1 MFLYSS
7 VDVLTMRSLRNS
19 LSFVLSVPAG
29 ILLLLKGISGPTG
42 TYSWLIDY
50 LNGVVA
56 DGFLLSVVTV
66 VLLVLIV
73 VSSLG
78 GFAVLAGG
86 FLIFKNHSWTGKLLI
101 SLGAGIGF
109 FWVLFLLFA
118 LVSTGDLSSA
128 LSQYSL
134 IGWSGLV
141 LAFLSWFI
149 AE

>member
-1 MFLYSS
+1 
-7 VDVLTMRSLRNS
+7 MRSLRNF
-19 LSFVLSVPAG
+19 LSFVLSVPSG
-29 ILLLLKGISGPTG
+29 VLLLLKGISGPTG

-50 LNGVVA
+50 LNCVIA
-56 DGFLLSVVTV
+56 DGLLLSVVTV

-86 FLIFKNHSWTGKLLI
+86 FLNFKNHTWTGKLLI
-101 SLGAGIGF
+101 SLGAGVGL
-109 FWVLFLLFA
+109 FWVLFLLFT

-128 LSQYSL
+128 ISQYSL
-134 IGWSGLV
+134 IGWIGLI
-141 LAFLSWFI
+141 LAFFARLV